1 MRLRHRLG
9 RPALLGLVAILA
21 ALAAAVSATAGSGA
35 ASDPIKLIVI
45 APVQTP
51 IQNYPDA
58 FAGAQAAAAAIN
70 KKGGIKGRRIQIL
83 TCNTQSNANVAVA
96 CAREAVPRR

>member
-9 RPALLGLVAILA
+9 RPALLGLGAIVA

-35 ASDPIKLIVI
+35 ASDPIKLMVI

-58 FAGAQAAAAAIN
+58 FTGAQAAAD
-70 KKGGIKGRRIQIL
+70 G
-83 TCNTQSNANVAVA
+83 AVA
-96 CAREAVPRR
+96 RACLPSVGEPVELAR